1 MKLDRAQQLAILN
14 LLADKYPDERHDIFI
29 HGEPAEDEE
38 KKIANMLYLEEHG
51 LINSGLTR
59 GSQNKFQTRGAL
71 ITAAGIDFLADDG
84 GLSAI
89 LGVVTIKLHDE
100 TIRNLVA
107 TRIQESNLPAEQKAG
122 LLDQLR
128 ELRGESL
135 KHLTMKLLDAGVESM
150 PTLLQAIQNLM

>member
-1 MKLDRAQQLAILN
+1 MKLDRALQLEMLN
-14 LLADKYPDERHDIFI
+14 TLAEKYPDEVYDIANAE
-29 HGEPAEDEE
+29 EPQEVLD
-38 KKIANMLYLEEHG
+38 KKIANLLYLEEHG
-51 LINSGLTR
+51 LIRSGLVR
-59 GSQNKFQTRGAL
+59 GSQNRFQL
-71 ITAAGIDFLADDG
+71 SSSIITAAGLDFLANDG
-84 GLSAI
+84 GLSSL

-100 TIRNLVA
+100 TIRNIVA

-150 PTLLQAIQNLM
+150 PTVLQAIQNLM